1 MTHDHVEASVR
12 EIHVVHGP
20 GESWRV
26 REGGQILAS
35 SSYRLRAHAMAFA
48 RAVAFQVHADMIVHD
63 RSGGRT
69 RHGRASLSY
78 PTSLD

>member
-12 EIHVVHGP
+12 DIHVVHGP
-20 GESWRV
+20 GEAWVVKR
-26 REGGQILAS
+26 GGQIFAS

-48 RAVAFQVHADMIVHD
+48 RAVAFGAHADMIVHD
-63 RSGGRT
+63 RSGIRT
-69 RHGRASLSY
+69 RYGRASLSY